1 MATIVEKTKDGKIVS
16 FKIMVLL
23 GRDEKNKQ
31 RFKCKT
37 WYPEKGMSKSQ
48 SIENV
53 EYLDDGDEVV
63 VTANPE
69 AVLKVTYTPGHTTD
83 SVTFYS
89 EKDLAA
95 FVGDTI
101 FKGRIGN
108 YQYPGGDALKLEI
121 SIAEKILTLPDDTVL
136 FSGHSEQT
144 TVGAEKQMY
153 WLQRRN

>member
-1 MATIVEKTKDGKIVS
+1 MHIPVMAHRRSDEY
-16 FKIMVLL
+16 LL
-23 GRDEKNKQ
+23 ESRMNLSAFCGPPI
-31 RFKCKT
+31 T
-37 WYPEKGMSKSQ
+37 V
-48 SIENV
+48 ENV

-69 AVLKVTYTPGHTTD
+69 AVLKVTYTSGHTTD

-108 YQYPGGDALKLEI
+108 YQYPGGDALKLRI
-121 SIAEKILTLPDDTVL
+121 SIAENVCDWWP
-136 FSGHSEQT
+136 
-144 TVGAEKQMY
+144 
-153 WLQRRN
+153 

>member
-1 MATIVEKTKDGKIVS
+1 MQHEIGHFDHMGAADILRNALHIPVMAHRRSDEY
-16 FKIMVLL
+16 LL
-23 GRDEKNKQ
+23 ESRMNLSAFCGPPI
-31 RFKCKT
+31 T
-37 WYPEKGMSKSQ
+37 V
-48 SIENV
+48 ENV

-69 AVLKVTYTPGHTTD
+69 AVLKVTYTSGHTTD

-108 YQYPGGDALKLEI
+108 YQYPGGDALKLRI
-121 SIAEKILTLPDDTVL
+121 SIAEKTLTLPDDTVL
-136 FSGHSEQT
+136 FSGHF
-144 TVGAEKQMY
+144 ARI
-153 WLQRRN
+153 LFP